1 VFDQALGF
9 LELSSR
15 PNPSGHAL
23 VRQEG
28 LTYQSM
34 MRFASLVLAVATACG
49 PPPSTTPKWPSV
61 VTIAGKNA
69 ETFGFRDGTGTDALF
84 AGPEGIAYDEKRN
97 ALYVADPANHAL
109 RRVDLATMEVTTI
122 AGVGGKAGSNDTLPD
137 GGRAHLSWPRS
148 VVLHP
153 REDALYFTDTGNRTI
168 RRLDLATMTVTTS
181 FGTAG
186 QAGTTDGVG
195 RDARFGTSSPFMFWS
210 GGLTLDVERDQLY
223 VADSANQTLRAMDLK
238 TRAVSTLIGKPG
250 VLGFQDGAHDV
261 ATLNKPTGLALDG
274 KGGLYVGDA
283 NSLTLRRVD
292 LASRTISTV
301 GGKAPAD
308 VNTFC
313 EVISPTLPP
322 ECEWIDGPVATSR
335 YRFPFDLLPRGTKG
349 LFVVDAHNN
358 VIRDLDYATNTVT
371 TVAGTQ
377 RTILDDFPHA
387 STESSDTEPGTFW
400 HPTHAVFRPPNTL
413 YVSDRAAN
421 CIRQVELR

>member
-1 VFDQALGF
+1 
-9 LELSSR
+9 
-15 PNPSGHAL
+15 
-23 VRQEG
+23 
-28 LTYQSM
+28 
-34 MRFASLVLAVATACG
+34 MRFALVVLAVAACG
-49 PPPSTTPKWPSV
+49 APPSPKAAWPSV

-84 AGPEGIAYDEKRN
+84 AGPEGIAYDAKRN
-97 ALYVADPANHAL
+97 ALYVADPANHAI
-109 RRVDLATMEVTTI
+109 RRVDLESMEVTTI
-122 AGVGGKAGSNDTLPD
+122 AGVGGKAGSNDTLP
-137 GGRAHLSWPRS
+137 GVVALLSWPRS
-148 VVLHP
+148 VVLHSK
-153 REDALYFTDTGNRTI
+153 EDALYFTDTGNRTI
-168 RRLDLATMTVTTS
+168 RRLDLTSMTVTTT

-186 QAGTTDGVG
+186 QSGTTDGVG
-195 RDARFGTSSPFMFWS
+195 PDARFGTSSRFMFWS
-210 GGLTLDVERDQLY
+210 GGLALDAENDQLY
-223 VADSANQTLRAMDLK
+223 VADSANQTLRTMDLK
-238 TRAVSTLIGKPG
+238 TRAVSTLIGKPR
-250 VLGFQDGAHDV
+250 VLGFQDGAADV

-313 EVISPTLPP
+313 EVISATLPP
-322 ECEWIDGPVATSR
+322 ECEWVDGPVASSR
-335 YRFPFDLLPRGTKG
+335 YRFPFDLLPRGTRG
-349 LFVVDAHNN
+349 LFVVDSHNN
-358 VIRDLDYATNTVT
+358 VIRDFDYATSTVT

-387 STESSDTEPGTFW
+387 STESTDTEAGTFW